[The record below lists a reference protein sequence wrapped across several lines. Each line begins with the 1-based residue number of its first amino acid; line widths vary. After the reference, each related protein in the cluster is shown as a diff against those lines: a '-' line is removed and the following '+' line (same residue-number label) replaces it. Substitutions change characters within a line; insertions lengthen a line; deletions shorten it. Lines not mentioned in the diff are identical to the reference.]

1 MKTQTP
7 KTFGEVVQA
16 AFAAAA
22 RKTRSPRAQ
31 AKIATQM
38 IARLLKGSP
47 QPRLIAMLANG

>member
-1 MKTQTP
+1 MKTHTP

-38 IARLLKGSP
+38 IARVLKGSP